1 MINFSV
7 TPNVKKTPNAGR
19 RPDKPELTAAQIKTE
34 AARLLAEGISKDVWR
49 VLDWLA
55 VGGVMTVAQLQLNPR
70 TLRKYAKARL
80 VDRVPFPTR
89 EIMTVFEAEKIP
101 VEDVSLIQMY
111 VLGPLGLELLR
122 GRHAFVPL
130 TGYLNYPLSRVL
142 HDVILNEIILRLVGF
157 AESLGWE
164 TTWRGPNSARLVH
177 PESKQEILEPDAL
190 LVFSKA
196 DQLRAFCLEFHHKED
211 KQTRAELKVR
221 NYQAAYESGLWQAQW
236 ELETF
241 PTVLPV
247 FTEKIVGTG
256 YLNTL
261 RERRSDVT
269 YLGKLLAGVLQN
281 NLAEWANFAT
291 NEKSTILE

>member
-1 MINFSV
+1 MIKFSRDSKNFP
-7 TPNVKKTPNAGR
+7 TGR
-19 RPDKPELTAAQIKTE
+19 RPDIQELLTPSQIKAE
-34 AARLLAEGISKDVWR
+34 AVRLLTLGIQNEAWR
-49 VLDWLA
+49 ILDWLS
-55 VGGVMTVAQLQLNPR
+55 VGGVMSAAQLE
-70 TLRKYAKARL
+70 LRARSLRRYTKSRL
-80 VDRVPFPTR
+80 VDRLPYP
-89 EIMTVFEAEKIP
+89 
-101 VEDVSLIQMY
+101 IQVTADEFGNSQLSYTNPDETQLY
-111 VLGPLGLELLR
+111 VLGPVGLEVIKD
-122 GRHAFVPL
+122 RHPYPPL
-130 TGYLNYPLSRVL
+130 GGSYLSYPLVRVM
-142 HDVILNEIILRLVGF
+142 HDVILNEIVLRLIIY

-177 PESKQEILEPDAL
+177 PESKLEILEPDAL

-211 KQTRAELKVR
+211 KQTRAELKVK